1 MKLNRKLDLRKIG
14 NKYMIV
20 NGDAGN
26 VDMVRVFSLNRPAAW
41 LWQRIG
47 ENSFTIDLLV
57 DWLCEEYDVAAETAR
72 KDVVALID
80 SWTKCGLVDA

>member
-26 VDMVRVFSLNRPAAW
+26 VDMV
-41 LWQRIG
+41 
-47 ENSFTIDLLV
+47 
-57 DWLCEEYDVAAETAR
+57 YDSER
-72 KDVVALID
+72 
-80 SWTKCGLVDA
+80 

>member
-26 VDMVRVFSLNRPAAW
+26 VDMV
-41 LWQRIG
+41 QRIG

-80 SWTKCGLVDA
+80 IWTKCGLVDA

>member
-26 VDMVRVFSLNRPAAW
+26 VDMVRVKQFYYRFA
-41 LWQRIG
+41 G
-47 ENSFTIDLLV
+47 
-57 DWLCEEYDVAAETAR
+57 
-72 KDVVALID
+72 
-80 SWTKCGLVDA
+80 